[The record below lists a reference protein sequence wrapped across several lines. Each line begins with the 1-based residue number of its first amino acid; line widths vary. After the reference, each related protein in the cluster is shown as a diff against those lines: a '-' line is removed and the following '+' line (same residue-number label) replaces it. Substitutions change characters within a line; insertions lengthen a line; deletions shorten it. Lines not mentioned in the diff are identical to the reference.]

1 MALNDKYP
9 WLCNTVR
16 TDYSNGCSAV
26 SGQSVSENEVETS
39 DGVTIQGLNLYGL
52 KLVYYK
58 VEHGP
63 DRDLY
68 SGYDRV
74 FGEDTLELIS
84 RAFYFKG
91 YLEQLPPNVRTYQI
105 QGIWGQDIVT
115 LYVARGSFEYYSTYG
130 ESERNTPN
138 TYAAMKTP
146 SIGDIVYIPNNDMF
160 YEILDVKEFSEAF
173 GLASHTWTITMRVW
187 KDRKLTIASDNPTLP
202 NTDPVYNITTSAYS
216 AQHQTKDILG
226 LNDKLT
232 DDFLKNNGNINSFD
246 WSCDK

>member
-1 MALNDKYP
+1 MLLNDKYP

-16 TDYSNGCSAV
+16 TDDVSCPKVNGRT
-26 SGQSVSENEVETS
+26 VSESETGTT
-39 DGVTIQGLNLYGL
+39 DGVTIQGLDLYGI

-63 DRDLY
+63 DRKLY
-68 SGYDRV
+68 SGYDRM

-91 YLEQLPPNVRTYQI
+91 YMEQLPPNVRSYQL

-130 ESERNTPN
+130 GTERNTPN
-138 TYAAMKTP
+138 VHEAMKTP
-146 SIGDIVYIPNNDMF
+146 AIGDIVYIPNNDTF
-160 YEILDVKEFSEAF
+160 YEILDVKEYNEAF
-173 GLASHTWTITMRVW
+173 GLASHSWTITMRVW
-187 KDRKLTIASDNPTLP
+187 KDRKLTIASDEDTMPVG
-202 NTDPVYNITTSAYS
+202 DPVFDITTSAYS
-216 AQHQTKDILG
+216 AQHQTNDILK

-232 DDFLKNNGNINSFD
+232 DDFLKGNGNINMFD
-246 WSCDK
+246 WTCE